1 MVAALD
7 SKSSLVRGGSSSL
20 PSGTKKRSF
29 CDGEKCEAFRGRL
42 EQFDG
47 LQVQQNLSANW
58 CLEKIILTKIIF
70 SKESLPS
77 GTLNKLKGS
86 EK

>member
-1 MVAALD
+1 MT
-7 SKSSLVRGGSSSL
+7 KSPLRHKNKVFVL
-20 PSGTKKRSF
+20 E
-29 CDGEKCEAFRGRL
+29 EKCEAFRGRL

-77 GTLNKLKGS
+77 GTD
-86 EK
+86 